1 MPPWEWKQLEQAYLL
16 ALACLGVSRNDTR
29 IAGQNKAGIGYPQ
42 RSGIFNVLAVK

>member
-29 IAGQNKAGIGYPQ
+29 IAGIGHPQ